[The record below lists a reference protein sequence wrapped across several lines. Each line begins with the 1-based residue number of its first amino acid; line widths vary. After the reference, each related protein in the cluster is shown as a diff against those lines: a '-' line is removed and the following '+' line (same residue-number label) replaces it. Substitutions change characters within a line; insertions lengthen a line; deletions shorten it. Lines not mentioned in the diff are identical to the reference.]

1 MWDPDCG
8 QTEIVGE
15 NVVGQRAAE
24 IGQDR
29 RALAGGVRDRGGSA
43 GMNSSGSTPTTN
55 LIWQVAVALGG
66 IALTGFSGLPVVKA
80 STSKLHQP
88 KTFSLGLRPGSPQS
102 GSISGAPSPPSTVQS
117 ARATRT
123 ELGRFFGTH
132 SRTLIAPVGLVI
144 VDSECARITPGLESK
159 PPQLPEWCPPSRRS

>member
-88 KTFSLGLRPGSPQS
+88 NTFSLGLRPGSPQS
-102 GSISGAPSPPSTVQS
+102 GSISGASSPPSTVQS
-117 ARATRT
+117 AKAMRT
-123 ELGRFFGTH
+123 ELGIWLGFH
-132 SRTLIAPVGLVI
+132 SLILIAPLSVVI
-144 VDSECARITPGLESK
+144 EASACAMITPGLASS
-159 PPQLPEWCPPSRRS
+159 PPQFPE